1 MNILTAKGGQLNSI
15 IELLDLEDPEI
26 IVSDTTT
33 EGDLKTVTLETR
45 PSQHFCPK
53 CDFRMHS
60 RGIKQRKI
68 NHPVMQ
74 DHYRLQLILKQRRWR
89 CTNPECLYETNES
102 FRFVDKYRRNTNA
115 TDMLIIDAFRDL
127 NVTATSIA
135 RKFHLSDTQMLDV
148 FDRYVKLDR
157 LPLTDAISVDEVF
170 VDMDRNCKYAL
181 IIQDFHT
188 GEPIDMLRSRRS
200 EVTEPYF
207 ASIPREERLRVKYLI
222 SDMYNPYLQYV
233 NRYFPN
239 AVPVVDSFHVIQ
251 WLIRQLENF
260 TRELLRRF
268 RERDRIR
275 QAQLSAD
282 LHREVRLPVSDE
294 VYLLQNYRWVLL
306 MNQKNIHYYKNS
318 HFDNHFRYYMNTHDY
333 ERKFFALNPHLKD
346 MRDFKE
352 MYISFN
358 DRYAG
363 DPEGAANQLDW
374 LIAFYRNCGNS
385 IFVEFAG
392 LLEKYRAPIINSFVM
407 VSKIGPGG
415 LYDARLSNG
424 PIESINRK
432 VKDLKRMG
440 RGFRNFEHMRNRF
453 LFATRNNPVING
465 SSDASPVQH
474 FINE

>member
-1 MNILTAKGGQLNSI
+1 MNSI
-15 IELLDLEDPEI
+15 IDLLDLEDPDVF
-26 IVSDTTT
+26 VSDVKIDGQT
-33 EGDLKTVTLETR
+33 KTVTLETH
-45 PSQHFCPK
+45 PSQHFCPQ
-53 CDFRMHS
+53 CGFRMHS

-74 DHYRLQLILKQRRWR
+74 DNCRLQLLLKQRRWR
-89 CTNPECLYETNES
+89 CTNPECLYEVNEN
-102 FRFVDKYRRNTNA
+102 FRFVNKYRRNTNA
-115 TDMLIIDAFRDL
+115 TDLLIVDAFRDL
-127 NVTATSIA
+127 SITAAAIA
-135 RKFHLSDTQMLDV
+135 RKFHLSDTQVLDV

-157 LPLTDAISVDEVF
+157 LPLTDAISVDEVH

-181 IIQDFHT
+181 IIQDFYT
-188 GEPIDMLRSRRS
+188 GDPIDMLRSRRS
-200 EVTEPYF
+200 EITEPYF
-207 ASIPREERLRVKYLI
+207 ASIPREERLRVKYLV
-222 SDMYNPYLQYV
+222 SDMYNQYIQYV

-251 WLIRQLENF
+251 WRIRQLEAF
-260 TRELLRRF
+260 IRELVKRF

-275 QAQLSAD
+275 QAQLSMD
-282 LHREVRLPVSDE
+282 LHRDVKLPVSDE
-294 VYLLQNYRWVLL
+294 VYLLQNYRWILL
-306 MNQKNIHYYKNS
+306 KSQKSITYYQTPV
-318 HFDNHFRYYMNTHDY
+318 FDYHFRCYMNTYDY
-333 ERKFFALNPHLKD
+333 ERKFFGINSHLKE

-352 MYISFN
+352 MYINFN

-363 DPEGAANQLDW
+363 DPEGASKQLDW
-374 LIAFYRNCGNS
+374 LIVFYLNCGNG
-385 IFVEFAG
+385 IFTEFAH
-392 LLEKYRAPIINSFVM
+392 LLQRYRDPVINSFVM

-465 SSDASPVQH
+465 SSEASPIQY
-474 FINE
+474 FDNE

>member
-1 MNILTAKGGQLNSI
+1 
-15 IELLDLEDPEI
+15 
-26 IVSDTTT
+26 
-33 EGDLKTVTLETR
+33 
-45 PSQHFCPK
+45 
-53 CDFRMHS
+53 MHS

-74 DHYRLQLILKQRRWR
+74 DNYRLQLLLKQRRWR
-89 CTNPECLYETNES
+89 CTNPECQYEMNEG
-102 FRFVDKYRRNTNA
+102 FRFVGKHRRNTNA
-115 TDMLIIDAFRDL
+115 TDLLIVEAFRDL
-127 NVTATSIA
+127 NITAAAVA
-135 RKFHLSDTQMLDV
+135 RKFHLSDTQVLDV

-157 LPLTDAISVDEVF
+157 LPLTDAISVDEVH

-181 IIQDFHT
+181 IIQDFYT
-188 GEPIDMLRSRRS
+188 GDPIDMLRSRRS
-200 EVTEPYF
+200 EITEPYF
-207 ASIPREERLRVKYLI
+207 ASIPKEERLRVKYLI
-222 SDMYNPYLQYV
+222 SDMYNQYIQYV

-260 TRELLRRF
+260 IRELLKRF
-268 RERDRIR
+268 KERDRIR
-275 QAQLSAD
+275 QAQLSMD
-282 LHREVRLPVSDE
+282 LHREVKLPVSDE
-294 VYLLQNYRWVLL
+294 VYLLQNYRWFLL
-306 MNQKNIHYYKNS
+306 KNQKSITYY
-318 HFDNHFRYYMNTHDY
+318 HAPVFDYHFRYYMNTYDY
-333 ERKFFALNPHLKD
+333 ERKFFDINPHLKE

-363 DPEGAANQLDW
+363 DPEGASKQLDW
-374 LIAFYRNCGNS
+374 LIAFYLNCGNG
-385 IFVEFAG
+385 IFAEFAR
-392 LLEKYRAPIINSFVM
+392 LLQKYHDPVINSFVM
-407 VSKIGPGG
+407 VSKVGPGG

-465 SSDASPVQH
+465 SSDASPIQY
-474 FINE
+474 FDND

>member
-1 MNILTAKGGQLNSI
+1 
-15 IELLDLEDPEI
+15 
-26 IVSDTTT
+26 
-33 EGDLKTVTLETR
+33 
-45 PSQHFCPK
+45 
-53 CDFRMHS
+53 MHS

-74 DHYRLQLILKQRRWR
+74 DNYRLQLLLKQRRWR
-89 CTNPECLYETNES
+89 CTNPECQYEMNEG
-102 FRFVDKYRRNTNA
+102 FRFVGKHRRNTNA
-115 TDMLIIDAFRDL
+115 TDLLIVEAFRDL
-127 NVTATSIA
+127 NITAAAVA
-135 RKFHLSDTQMLDV
+135 RKFHLSDTQVLDV

-157 LPLTDAISVDEVF
+157 LPLTDAISVDEVH

-181 IIQDFHT
+181 IIQDFYT
-188 GEPIDMLRSRRS
+188 GDPIDMLRSRRS
-200 EVTEPYF
+200 EITEPYF

-222 SDMYNPYLQYV
+222 SDMYNQYIQYV

-260 TRELLRRF
+260 IRELLKRF
-268 RERDRIR
+268 KERDRIR
-275 QAQLSAD
+275 QAQLSMD
-282 LHREVRLPVSDE
+282 LHREVKLPVSDE
-294 VYLLQNYRWVLL
+294 VYLLQNYRWFLL
-306 MNQKNIHYYKNS
+306 KNQKSITYY
-318 HFDNHFRYYMNTHDY
+318 HAPVFDYHFRYYMNTYDY
-333 ERKFFALNPHLKD
+333 ERKFFDINPHLKE

-363 DPEGAANQLDW
+363 DPEGASKQLDW
-374 LIAFYRNCGNS
+374 LIAFYLNCGNG
-385 IFVEFAG
+385 IFAEFAR
-392 LLEKYRAPIINSFVM
+392 LLQEYHDPVINSFVM
-407 VSKIGPGG
+407 VSKVGPGG

-465 SSDASPVQH
+465 SSDASPIQY
-474 FINE
+474 FDND